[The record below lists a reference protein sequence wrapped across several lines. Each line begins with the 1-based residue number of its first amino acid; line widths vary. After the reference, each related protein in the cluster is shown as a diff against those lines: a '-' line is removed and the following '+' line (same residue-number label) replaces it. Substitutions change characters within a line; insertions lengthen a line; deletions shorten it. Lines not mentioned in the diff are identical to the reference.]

1 MGRGNGKRTE
11 LHCVDD
17 EQGGN
22 AVLVGCVGLED
33 NDSNNT
39 ENVRTVGTCIE
50 EKQGCF
56 HSLHSLISV
65 SFLQKCGHSMLPER

>member
-1 MGRGNGKRTE
+1 MGRGGEKRTE

-17 EQGGN
+17 EQGRN

-39 ENVRTVGTCIE
+39 ENVCTIG
-50 EKQGCF
+50 K
-56 HSLHSLISV
+56 LY
-65 SFLQKCGHSMLPER
+65 